1 MSNATTVITNLTNTS
16 SLIPDNVGIVT
27 NATNIVKNLT
37 NISALSSGITETPHL
52 IDVIFNP
59 FWIIQ
64 SLFILI
70 FAYIVVWLLDLA
82 LKILS
87 EQLGTKRHILAM
99 VIPVMKIFLYIGA
112 IYLIITPL
120 LHLGL
125 TEFAV
130 FSGIMGAGLGL
141 GLKDLFADIVAGF
154 IIIIEKP
161 YQIGDKI
168 QVGND
173 YGEVV
178 DIGLVQ
184 TIIITPGDSRVS
196 IPNYAAIS
204 NSVSSANAGSA
215 EMMVITDLYISY
227 DSDISEAIRL
237 LSEAVITSRY
247 VYVSDTRPYTILVEN
262 LPLFRKITAKAYVND
277 LRHEFI
283 FKTDITKRAW
293 EAYQIAGIKAPDISA
308 GGYCLSSS
316 PLI

>member
-1 MSNATTVITNLTNTS
+1 MANATE
-16 SLIPDNVGIVT
+16 IVS
-27 NATNIVKNLT
+27 NLT
-37 NISALSSGITETPHL
+37 NISAVKPALSSETPHL

-59 FWIIQ
+59 YWIIQ
-64 SLFILI
+64 SLLILI
-70 FAYIVVWLLDLA
+70 IVAILVWVLDIG

-99 VIPVMKIFLYIGA
+99 VIPVVKIILYFGA
-112 IYLIITPL
+112 IYLIISPL
-120 LHLGL
+120 FHLGF

-130 FSGIMGAGLGL
+130 FSGIMGAALGL

-154 IIIIEKP
+154 VIIIEKP

-173 YGEVV
+173 YGEVM
-178 DIGLVQ
+178 DIGLIQ
-184 TIIITPGDSRVS
+184 TVIVTPGDSRVS
-196 IPNYAAIS
+196 IPNYSAIS

-227 DSDISEAIRL
+227 DSEIQEAIRL

-283 FKTDITKRAW
+283 FKTDITNRAW
-293 EAYQIAGIKAPDISA
+293 EGYQKAGIKAPDISA

-316 PLI
+316 LLT

>member
-1 MSNATTVITNLTNTS
+1 MANATE
-16 SLIPDNVGIVT
+16 IVS
-27 NATNIVKNLT
+27 NLT
-37 NISALSSGITETPHL
+37 NITALTPELSSQTPHL
-52 IDVIFNP
+52 IDIIFNP

-70 FAYIVVWLLDLA
+70 LASIIVWILDLG

-99 VIPVMKIFLYIGA
+99 VIPVLKILLYFGA
-112 IYLIITPL
+112 LYLILSPL
-120 LHLGL
+120 LHLGIA
-125 TEFAV
+125 EFAV
-130 FSGIMGAGLGL
+130 LSGLMGAGIGF
-141 GLKDLFADIVAGF
+141 GLKDLVADIVAGF

-168 QVGND
+168 QIGSD

-178 DIGLVQ
+178 DIGLIQ
-184 TIIITPGDSRVS
+184 TVIITPGDSRVS
-196 IPNYAAIS
+196 IPNYSAIS
-204 NSVSSANAGSA
+204 NSVSSANSGAS

-227 DSDISEAIRL
+227 DSDIQEATRL

-247 VYVSDTRPYTILVEN
+247 VYVSETRPYTILVEN

-293 EAYQIAGIKAPDISA
+293 ETYQKSGIKPPEISA
-308 GGYCLSSS
+308 GGYCISSS
-316 PLI
+316 LLI

>member
-1 MSNATTVITNLTNTS
+1 MSNATTIITNLTNTS
-16 SLIPDNVGIVT
+16 PISPDNMVIMT

-37 NISALSSGITETPHL
+37 NISALSPDITETPHL
-52 IDVIFNP
+52 IDIIFNP

-64 SLFILI
+64 SLIILI
-70 FAYIVVWLLDLA
+70 FAYIAVWLLDLC
-82 LKILS
+82 LKFLS
-87 EQLGTKRHILAM
+87 EQLGTKRHVLAM
-99 VIPVMKIFLYIGA
+99 AIPVVKII
-112 IYLIITPL
+112 IYLGAFYLIVSPL

-154 IIIIEKP
+154 VIVIEKP

-178 DIGLVQ
+178 DIGMVQ

-196 IPNYAAIS
+196 IPNYSAIS

-215 EMMVITDLYISY
+215 EMMVIIDLYLSY
-227 DSDISEAIRL
+227 DSDIQEAIRL

-293 EAYQIAGIKAPDISA
+293 EAYQKAGIKAPDISA
-308 GGYCLSSS
+308 GGYCLTQSL
-316 PLI
+316 PN

>member
-1 MSNATTVITNLTNTS
+1 
-16 SLIPDNVGIVT
+16 
-27 NATNIVKNLT
+27 
-37 NISALSSGITETPHL
+37 
-52 IDVIFNP
+52 
-59 FWIIQ
+59 
-64 SLFILI
+64 
-70 FAYIVVWLLDLA
+70 
-82 LKILS
+82 
-87 EQLGTKRHILAM
+87 M
-99 VIPVMKIFLYIGA
+99 VIPVVKIILYFGA
-112 IYLIITPL
+112 LFLIISPL
-120 LHLGL
+120 LHLGI

-130 FSGIMGAGLGL
+130 FSGLMGAGLGL

-154 IIIIEKP
+154 VIIIEKP

-168 QVGND
+168 QVGSD

-184 TIIITPGDSRVS
+184 TVIITPGDSRVS
-196 IPNYAAIS
+196 IPNYSAIS

-215 EMMVITDLYISY
+215 EMMVIIDLYLSY
-227 DSDISEAIRL
+227 NSDIQDAIRL

-293 EAYQIAGIKAPDISA
+293 EAFQNAGIAAPDISA
-308 GGYCLSSS
+308 GGYCFSSS
-316 PLI
+316 LVNK